1 MVGIHPKSMADIVPA
16 KEKSRH
22 SAASS
27 RAVSLRCIAWIS
39 HQRNQTHLIS
49 SNTTL
54 LQEAPCPKYLCS
66 AKTPTSL
73 STMLD
78 TWHLIGDQATGFEVE
93 CNLAA
98 VSITRGGGA
107 KRIATTIGM

>member
-1 MVGIHPKSMADIVPA
+1 
-16 KEKSRH
+16 
-22 SAASS
+22 
-27 RAVSLRCIAWIS
+27 
-39 HQRNQTHLIS
+39 
-49 SNTTL
+49 
-54 LQEAPCPKYLCS
+54 
-66 AKTPTSL
+66 
-73 STMLD
+73 MLD